1 MPRQSHRKSPKNS
14 ARPSHRSLGIVKS
27 VTSTQYVK
35 PRTLV
40 QFLHDT
46 DQRRLKI
53 PTRCVAGG
61 CNSFPDLKEGIAL
74 HTIPFYNDD
83 RPEARKRRK
92 KWVNFVKCK
101 RAKWEPTKTSAI
113 CSKHFKPEDFK
124 RRFSF
129 LPGQDSA
136 FIPRLLTDDFV
147 VSVFPTVN
155 ENEYLYLSVRLK
167 QQ

>member
-1 MPRQSHRKSPKNS
+1 M
-14 ARPSHRSLGIVKS
+14 
-27 VTSTQYVK
+27 
-35 PRTLV
+35 
-40 QFLHDT
+40 
-46 DQRRLKI
+46 

-61 CNSFPDLKEGIAL
+61 CNSFPNLKEGIAL

-83 RPEARKRRK
+83 RPKARKRRK
-92 KWVNFVKCK
+92 KWVNFVKRK

-136 FIPRLLTDDFV
+136 FIPRLLTDDLG
-147 VSVFPTVN
+147 VSVFPTVRATSLVP
-155 ENEYLYLSVRLK
+155 EKPESDRAKRKVTSIALVLWLSKLTFSDSLTDFHD
-167 QQ
+167 

>member
-1 MPRQSHRKSPKNS
+1 M
-14 ARPSHRSLGIVKS
+14 
-27 VTSTQYVK
+27 
-35 PRTLV
+35 
-40 QFLHDT
+40 
-46 DQRRLKI
+46 

-83 RPEARKRRK
+83 RREARKRRK
-92 KWVNFVKCK
+92 KWVDFVKCK

-136 FIPRLLTDDFV
+136 FIPRLVTDDLG
-147 VSVFPTVN
+147 VSVFPTVHATSLVP
-155 ENEYLYLSVRLK
+155 EKPESDRAKRKVKSIALVLWLSKLTFSDSLTDFHD
-167 QQ
+167 

>member
-1 MPRQSHRKSPKNS
+1 M
-14 ARPSHRSLGIVKS
+14 
-27 VTSTQYVK
+27 
-35 PRTLV
+35 
-40 QFLHDT
+40 
-46 DQRRLKI
+46 
-53 PTRCVAGG
+53 PTRCAAGG

-83 RPEARKRRK
+83 RREARKRRK
-92 KWVNFVKCK
+92 KWVDFVKCK

-136 FIPRLLTDDFV
+136 FIPRLLTDNLG
-147 VSVFPTVN
+147 VSVFPTVHATSLVP
-155 ENEYLYLSVRLK
+155 EKPESDRAKRKVKSIALVLWLSKLTFSDSLTDFHD
-167 QQ
+167 

>member
-1 MPRQSHRKSPKNS
+1 M
-14 ARPSHRSLGIVKS
+14 
-27 VTSTQYVK
+27 
-35 PRTLV
+35 
-40 QFLHDT
+40 
-46 DQRRLKI
+46 
-53 PTRCVAGG
+53 PTRCAAGG

-83 RPEARKRRK
+83 RREARKRRK

-136 FIPRLLTDDFV
+136 FIPRLLTDNLG
-147 VSVFPTVN
+147 VSVFPTVHATSLVP
-155 ENEYLYLSVRLK
+155 EKPESDRAKRKVKSIALVLWLSKLTFSDSLTDFHD
-167 QQ
+167 